1 MKLKDRLQPL
11 EARAAKEKAAQEK
24 KAAQP
29 YFEVLGDETEAE
41 LIRLARENPGKKL
54 LLIGSDEWFD
64 AVMASWEIDESFNKL
79 FPDNQ
84 NTAQWFETMTAIN
97 NKMLAEKLNA
107 KLKQENEK

>member
-64 AVMASWEIDESFNKL
+64 MVMDSLEVDDEINNL
-79 FPDNQ
+79 FPDSQ
-84 NTAQWFETMTAIN
+84 STAQWFETMTALN
-97 NKMLAEKLNA
+97 DKMLAEKLNT
-107 KLKQENEK
+107 KHT

>member
-11 EARAAKEKAAQEK
+11 EAKDAKKKSAQEK
-24 KAAQP
+24 KAAQS
-29 YFEVLGDETEAE
+29 YIEVLGDETEAE
-41 LIRLARENPGKKL
+41 LISLARENPGKKL

-64 AVMASWEIDESFNKL
+64 AVIASWEIDEL

-97 NKMLAEKLNA
+97 NKMLAEKLNT
-107 KLKQENEK
+107 KLKR